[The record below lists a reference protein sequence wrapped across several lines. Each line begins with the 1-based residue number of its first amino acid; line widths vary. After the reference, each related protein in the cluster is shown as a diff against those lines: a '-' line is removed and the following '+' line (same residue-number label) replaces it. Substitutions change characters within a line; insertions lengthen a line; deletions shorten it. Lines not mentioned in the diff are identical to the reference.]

1 MKTEIKKL
9 HRDVLLE
16 WGYDKSNLI
25 LEPYRVIK
33 NSKGLINSYE
43 AFESTITNNSQEN
56 QLFVLDAT
64 LGKYAKVDTSSTTK
78 GKKYNFLSYF
88 DYVPSAAV
96 RHDRARIYFPA
107 NYNFGEYQG
116 IYLRIYTYDYQN
128 KKFFDLSNFFFDA
141 TDTSTSNLLSSAVSP
156 LLYQNILWNK
166 YIELNIPSVYAL
178 SRQRQGGAPS
188 LGSINNNLTDFRGLS
203 QTAPIFVDFRFIT
216 KIVQVSGT
224 KNYITSRKST
234 FQIPQIPQLEDLQL
248 FVGESQSGDYFEIYP
263 TYQGRFE
270 NFVIFNDNSVKLGK
284 DYYLEFD
291 VTVFEENIKAK
302 TYTYKIEYDF
312 TEIIEFRPI
321 IKYSTTKAIIDVEM
335 RLINKDGGN
344 TVTRKS
350 SYGMKPDQLSKY
362 LINTKKIN
370 VRDTFKPKI
379 YVKNQYNRWPID
391 TLGKSP
397 DSITTGRE
405 GSRSEL
411 STNGS
416 TSGSLAPGS
425 LAPGSPGSL
434 VPYSLSS
441 GSLTQ
446 PGRVA
451 SVTEDN
457 RGNPVSKIDVSVPE
471 FTAITGGESQISAF
485 SQQALNVVR
494 PAKIDNYHL
503 IGKLKIAIKP
513 FDNIFKFLLA
523 NKSKDETQLEPFDL
537 TNCNDVK
544 LVIKTDDKVYEFPQ
558 IITSETVARLG
569 ACQFKIPETRFLD
582 IKQTF
587 NQGFPIFYITNTAQ
601 GMTNVI
607 YAGLYTVLDTAQ
619 SLGAGNIQ
627 DLLNSLSTP
636 TDTGLPISAEPS
648 IISPPSE
655 QEIAIVTRRKVP
667 ASGKSE
673 TVSTAKGA
681 LNNTN
686 RQTKTGGR

>member
-25 LEPYRVIK
+25 LEPYRIIK
-33 NSKGLINSYE
+33 NSKDLINSYE

-128 KKFFDLSNFFFDA
+128 KKFFDLSNFFFDV

-178 SRQRQGGAPS
+178 SRQRQGGVPS

-248 FVGESQSGDYFEIYP
+248 FVGESKSGDYFEIYP

-291 VTVFEENIKAK
+291 ITVFEENIKAK

-362 LINTKKIN
+362 LLNTKKIN

-411 STNGS
+411 STNG
-416 TSGSLAPGS
+416 
-425 LAPGSPGSL
+425 
-434 VPYSLSS
+434 VSS
-441 GSLTQ
+441 GSLTD

-457 RGNPVSKIDVSVPE
+457 RGNPVSKIDVLVPE
-471 FTAITGGESQISAF
+471 FSAITGAESQISAF
-485 SQQALNVVR
+485 SQQALNEVR

-558 IITSETVARLG
+558 IIGPETVARLG

-587 NQGFPIFYITNTAQ
+587 NQGFSIFYITNTAQ

-619 SLGAGNIQ
+619 SLGAGTIQ
-627 DLLNSLSTP
+627 DLLNTLSLP
-636 TDTGLPISAEPS
+636 TDTGASTEAIPS
-648 IISPPSE
+648 IITPQNE

-667 ASGKSE
+667 VSGKSE